1 MWQTP
6 VMLPAFPQTEMPG
19 ENPYFPA
26 TGRLFPVITGLG
38 CLSPLGCDVPSTRVA
53 LKEGR
58 DGISPVQL
66 FSVDTFQ
73 SRTAGQ
79 VPSEFETLFE
89 KTQAAGA
96 GCSRAGKF
104 VFLAMREALAS
115 RPGFVPE
122 IVVAGTTSG
131 GMDFGESFFRGLNS
145 GMTQRAARRRVR
157 GYVPQQPVL
166 DAMEGFGFDAPV
178 RIVSNA
184 CASGTNALCLAAGL
198 VRSGRAKRVMALGFD
213 ALAELVFAGF
223 DCLRASTTEKCRPFD
238 SGRTGLA
245 LGEGAACFLIEALD
259 DAPRES
265 VRASV
270 AGWGFAND
278 NHHLT
283 QPEPSGT
290 GPRLSMERALSDA
303 GWTAG
308 DVDYINAHG
317 TGTLYN
323 DSSEAAAIRSVC
335 PSAPVSSTKG
345 MVGHALGAAGAIEAA
360 FCILAMEEGFLPPN
374 INLRETDSG
383 LDIVAN
389 TARPARLDRAL
400 SNSFGFG
407 GSNATVL
414 LEKCP

>member
-1 MWQTP
+1 MTIRETNSGGIGTP
-6 VMLPAFPQTEMPG
+6 SVL
-19 ENPYFPA
+19 
-26 TGRLFPVITGLG
+26 PVITGLG
-38 CLSPLGCDVPSTRVA
+38 CVSPLGCDVGSTCGA
-53 LKEGR
+53 LKAGR
-58 DGISPVQL
+58 DGISAVRL
-66 FSVDTFQ
+66 FPVDTFQ
-73 SRTAGQ
+73 SKTAGQ
-79 VPSEFETLFE
+79 VPPEFEAISE
-89 KTQAAGA
+89 GVHPASSGW
-96 GCSRAGKF
+96 SRAAKF
-104 VFLAMREALAS
+104 VLVAMHEALAS

-122 IVVAGTTSG
+122 MVVAGTTSG
-131 GMDFGESFFRGLNS
+131 GIDFGESFFRGLAA
-145 GMTQRAARRRVR
+145 GMPPRTARRWVR

-166 DAMEGFGFDAPV
+166 DAMEIFGFGAPV

-245 LGEGAACFLIEALD
+245 LGEGAACFLLEALD
-259 DAPRES
+259 DAPRGA

-290 GPRLSMERALSDA
+290 GPRLSMQRALSDA
-303 GWTAG
+303 GWTG
-308 DVDYINAHG
+308 VDYINAHG
-317 TGTLYN
+317 TGTPFN

-345 MVGHALGAAGAIEAA
+345 MTGHALGAAGAIEAA
-360 FCILAMEEGFLPPN
+360 FCLLAMEEGFLPPN

-389 TARPARLDRAL
+389 TARPARPVRVL

-414 LEKCP
+414 LEKLP

>member
-1 MWQTP
+1 MHP
-6 VMLPAFPQTEMPG
+6 DMVIAEH
-19 ENPYFPA
+19 A
-26 TGRLFPVITGLG
+26 TRTAPKPFCPVITGLG
-38 CLSPLGCDVPSTRVA
+38 CVSPLGCDVPATRLTLNA
-53 LKEGR
+53 GR
-58 DGISPVQL
+58 DGISTVRL
-66 FSVDTFQ
+66 FPVDTFQ

-79 VPSEFETLFE
+79 VPGEF
-89 KTQAAGA
+89 
-96 GCSRAGKF
+96 
-104 VFLAMREALAS
+104 EALAEGLHSASRDWPRAAKLVWLAMHEALSS
-115 RPGFVPE
+115 RPGFVPD

-131 GMDFGESFFRGLNS
+131 GMDFGELFFRGLAS
-145 GMTQRAARRRVR
+145 GMPQRLARRWVR

-166 DAMEGFGFDAPV
+166 EAMDAFGFDAPV
-178 RIVSNA
+178 RVVSNA

-198 VRSGRAKRVMALGFD
+198 VRSGRAKRVVALGFD

-223 DCLRASTTEKCRPFD
+223 DCLRASTVEKCRPFD
-238 SGRTGLA
+238 SARTGLA

-259 DAPRES
+259 DVPRET

-283 QPEPSGT
+283 QPEPSGK

-303 GWTAG
+303 GWTAN

-317 TGTLYN
+317 TGTLFN
-323 DSSEAAAIRSVC
+323 DSSEAAAIRAVC

-345 MVGHALGAAGAIEAA
+345 MTGHALGAAGAIEAA
-360 FCILAMEEGFLPPN
+360 FCTLAMDGGFLPPN

-389 TARPARLDRAL
+389 TARAAIVNRSL

-407 GSNATVL
+407 GANATVL
-414 LEKCP
+414 LERLA

>member
-1 MWQTP
+1 MGIARSDP
-6 VMLPAFPQTEMPG
+6 MPLCPPA
-19 ENPYFPA
+19 
-26 TGRLFPVITGLG
+26 RPVITGLG
-38 CLSPLGCDVPSTRVA
+38 CVSPLGCDVASTRVA
-53 LKEGR
+53 LKAGR
-58 DGISPVQL
+58 DGISAVRL
-66 FSVDTFQ
+66 FPVDTFQ

-79 VPSEFETLFE
+79 VPPEFEAICEGLH
-89 KTQAAGA
+89 GA
-96 GCSRAGKF
+96 SSGWSRAGKF
-104 VFLAMREALAS
+104 VLVAMREALAS

-131 GMDFGESFFRGLNS
+131 GMDLGESFFRGLNA
-145 GMTQRAARRRVR
+145 GMSQRAARRWVR
-157 GYVPQQPVL
+157 GYTPHQPVIE
-166 DAMEGFGFDAPV
+166 AMEIFGFDAPV
-178 RIVSNA
+178 RVVSNA

-198 VRSGRAKRVMALGFD
+198 VRSGRVKRAMALGFD

-223 DCLRASTTEKCRPFD
+223 DCLRASTTDKCRPFD
-238 SGRTGLA
+238 SARTGLA
-245 LGEGAACFLIEALD
+245 LGEGAACFLIESLD
-259 DAPRES
+259 DVPREL

-290 GPRLSMERALSDA
+290 GPRLSMQRALSDS
-303 GWTAG
+303 GWTG
-308 DVDYINAHG
+308 VDYINAHG
-317 TGTLYN
+317 TGTPFN

-345 MVGHALGAAGAIEAA
+345 MTGHALGAAGAIEAA
-360 FCILAMEEGFLPPN
+360 FCILAMEGEFLPPN

-389 TARPARLDRAL
+389 QARPSRPSRVL

-414 LEKCP
+414 LEKLP